1 MMAYNEY
8 RYTPGIR
15 QRGDMTWAP
24 VIIAPAEPPPMTE
37 KARPRPI
44 HVTPRTPARLL
55 HLTPCPLSGKR
66 RGGTFCHCEEAPE
79 GPTKQSR
86 CCPPA
91 PRPRCHQAGAATSM
105 V

>member
-55 HLTPCPLSGKR
+55 HLTPRPLSAA
-66 RGGTFCHCEEAPE
+66 GGDAW
-79 GPTKQSR
+79 KAASR
-86 CCPPA
+86 TT
-91 PRPRCHQAGAATSM
+91 RDRDGRSAATW
-105 V
+105 